1 MIEKINFTSK
11 VQLLTCIIY
20 LFWKDDKNK
29 VNKYHTEKI
38 ALEARKYDY
47 YQFSWIVY
55 QEYPDY
61 EPARKGLFDART
73 EGYVIGAHSREKG
86 KDGWGITEKGIEF
99 AREILEKSENN
110 ADSKDYK
117 ENIDP
122 KTLNLIKEIYKNK
135 AFNKYNAMLVK
146 DEKEFLK
153 SKFSIYDFTEII
165 STPISNITYFN
176 EKIHKLTLMFQIH
189 DQVIFKFL
197 KACAKKFPEFISDNY
212 REVFMKARSRS
223 KKKNKRLF

>member
-1 MIEKINFTSK
+1 
-11 VQLLTCIIY
+11 
-20 LFWKDDKNK
+20 
-29 VNKYHTEKI
+29 TEKI
-38 ALEARKYDY
+38 ALEARKYDH
-47 YQFSWIVY
+47 YQFSWVVY

-99 AREILEKSENN
+99 AREILEKSQDN
-110 ADSKDYK
+110 ADSKNYK

-135 AFNKYNAMLVK
+135 TFNKYNAMLVR
-146 DEKEFLK
+146 DEREFLK

-176 EKIHKLTLMFQIH
+176 EKIHDLKLMFKIN

-197 KACAKKFPEFISDNY
+197 IACEKKFPEYISDDY
-212 REVFMKARSRS
+212 REIFMKARSRS